1 MLRKSVLLMVVTA
14 LVITSVL
21 LGAALT
27 AHPGSAQEAANM
39 NMKVFIQSLIDQGQV
54 FTINT
59 RVTNFVVDGESIQ
72 ISQLGDDFLCVSGE
86 LNVMGNP
93 KQMICDTFSMIIVMV
108 P

>member
-1 MLRKSVLLMVVTA
+1 MFRKSVPLMALAA
-14 LVITSVL
+14 LVISSVL
-21 LGAALT
+21 IGAALN
-27 AHPGSAQEAANM
+27 ARPSNAQEVANM
-39 NMKVFIQSLIDQGQV
+39 NMKALIQSFIDEGQV

-59 RVTNFVVDGESIQ
+59 RVTNFEVDGERIQ

-93 KQMICDTFSMIIVMV
+93 KDMICDSYSMIIILV